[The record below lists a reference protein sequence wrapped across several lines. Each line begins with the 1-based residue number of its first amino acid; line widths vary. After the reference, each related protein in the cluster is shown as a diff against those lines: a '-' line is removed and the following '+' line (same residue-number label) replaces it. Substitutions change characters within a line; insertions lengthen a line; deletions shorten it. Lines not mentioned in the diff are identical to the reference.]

1 MAQTCLGYPR
11 LFLGM
16 AAIGRGIAQPGR
28 ALSSGGRGRRFESSF
43 PDHYKNMAGN
53 CLVDAGTTA
62 RRYYGRYANSVK
74 HFQGWLAVKVLVVED
89 EEKRGRLL
97 RTIDAEPRLGE
108 KLENVTGLRIVVEL
122 PEYSAAMIG

>member
-1 MAQTCLGYPR
+1 M
-11 LFLGM
+11 
-16 AAIGRGIAQPGR
+16 
-28 ALSSGGRGRRFESSF
+28 
-43 PDHYKNMAGN
+43 
-53 CLVDAGTTA
+53 
-62 RRYYGRYANSVK
+62 
-74 HFQGWLAVKVLVVED
+74 KVLVVED